1 MNTELADEH
10 GTGPMTEELAD
21 DRGTGPMTQQD
32 GRPHPGLKF
41 SVTDGVATITLAN
54 PDRRN
59 AQSPTLWAALAGIG
73 RDLDPTVEVVV
84 INAEGP
90 DFSAGLDRAMLSA
103 NGMPGE
109 PHVLALAGR
118 DQAQVPKLI
127 EGFQEAFTIW
137 STLPQIVIAA
147 VQGHA
152 IGAGFQLALAC
163 DLRIV
168 TEDVKFAMRETSLG
182 LVPDLG
188 GTAPL
193 ARTVGYSRA
202 LEICLT
208 GRFVGAGEAVGSGLA
223 SLAVPADQLAEATG
237 QVVAAV
243 KEAPSRAAAELKQ
256 LLLSAGTAEKA
267 EQLGAEREA
276 QARLMNALARGE

>member
-1 MNTELADEH
+1 MGVRTGRMSDED
-10 GTGPMTEELAD
+10 A
-21 DRGTGPMTQQD
+21 
-32 GRPHPGLKF
+32 RPHPGLRVG
-41 SVTDGVATITLAN
+41 VTDQVATLTLAN

-59 AQSPTLWAALAGIG
+59 AQSPTLWAALAQAA
-73 RDLDPTVEVVV
+73 RELDESVRVVV
-84 INAEGP
+84 IDAEGP
-90 DFSAGLDRAMLSA
+90 DFSAGLDREMLSA
-103 NGMPGE
+103 NGMKGE

-127 EGFQEAFTIW
+127 ESFQEAFTIW
-137 STLPQIVIAA
+137 SRLPQIVIAA

-223 SLAVPADQLAEATG
+223 SLAVPNEQLAEATA

-243 KEAPSRAAAELKQ
+243 KEAPAAAAAELKQ
-256 LLLSAGTAEKA
+256 LLLGAGTAA
-267 EQLGAEREA
+267 PSDQLAAERQA
-276 QARLMNALARGE
+276 QARLMNALARGNN